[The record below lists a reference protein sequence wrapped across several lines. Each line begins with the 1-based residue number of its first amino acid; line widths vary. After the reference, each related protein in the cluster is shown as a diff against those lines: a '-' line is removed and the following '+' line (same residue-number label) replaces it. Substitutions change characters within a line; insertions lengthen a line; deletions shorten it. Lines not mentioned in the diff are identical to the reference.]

1 MKYWWWERRRW
12 RGKVLL
18 RDRSKGLGQWREEE
32 PSVNRRVVIF
42 LAKARWSLN
51 KDTKSQCCWE
61 MTAGF
66 ICFKTL
72 GSNEDTSQ
80 SIYCEYRPQNEMG
93 NLKGSCKWQRNTF
106 IFVVMPSV
114 FFYYPLRFIFLPH
127 YSRNTKSS
135 QKQGCKLKYDLYFF
149 TFINLLIFKLI
160 QYCSLVFEFFLQV
173 HDHLHDHPASLQRF
187 LNDTHL
193 GWKRG

>member
-1 MKYWWWERRRW
+1 MKT
-12 RGKVLL
+12 
-18 RDRSKGLGQWREEE
+18 Q
-32 PSVNRRVVIF
+32 
-42 LAKARWSLN
+42 AKAFIVNIDLKMKWVILFMQM
-51 KDTKSQCCWE
+51 TK
-61 MTAGF
+61 
-66 ICFKTL
+66 KH
-72 GSNEDTSQ
+72 
-80 SIYCEYRPQNEMG
+80 IYLCG
-93 NLKGSCKWQRNTF
+93 NAFS
-106 IFVVMPSV
+106 

-193 GWKRG
+193 G

>member
-1 MKYWWWERRRW
+1 M
-12 RGKVLL
+12 
-18 RDRSKGLGQWREEE
+18 QM
-32 PSVNRRVVIF
+32 
-42 LAKARWSLN
+42 
-51 KDTKSQCCWE
+51 TK
-61 MTAGF
+61 
-66 ICFKTL
+66 KH
-72 GSNEDTSQ
+72 
-80 SIYCEYRPQNEMG
+80 IYLCG
-93 NLKGSCKWQRNTF
+93 NAFS
-106 IFVVMPSV
+106 

-193 GWKRG
+193 G

>member
-61 MTAGF
+61 TTAGF

-93 NLKGSCKWQRNTF
+93 NLKGSCKWQRNIF

-149 TFINLLIFKLI
+149 YF
-160 QYCSLVFEFFLQV
+160 Y
-173 HDHLHDHPASLQRF
+173 
-187 LNDTHL
+187 
-193 GWKRG
+193 